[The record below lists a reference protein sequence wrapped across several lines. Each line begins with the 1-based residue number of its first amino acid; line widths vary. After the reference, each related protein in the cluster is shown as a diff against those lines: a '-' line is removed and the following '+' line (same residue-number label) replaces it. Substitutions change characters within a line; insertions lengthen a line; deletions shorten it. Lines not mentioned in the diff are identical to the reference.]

1 MTTDTQSAAIGRRIV
16 VAAGAWASVGAVF
29 GLFVAYLT
37 VITNESLIGSG
48 ASLRFALFVSVT
60 YAGICLL
67 LGGIV
72 ASGGAL
78 NQRRRRSRTL
88 NPADASPPI
97 APWFTAHLIAA
108 LAALLV
114 VTVGG
119 MLARKPHLRRYP
131 ASATATTA
139 MAGFAAA
146 AAVASRATK
155 RLRVR
160 RCWSSVLALFAIAV
174 TLVLVLL
181 SLDRPPMRPDR
192 VALPRRSASAARLML
207 LGLDGADWRRIRPLV
222 ARGRLPTFATLMR
235 DGVTA
240 PLHTMRPTNSPILW
254 STIITGTTASQHG
267 VYDFNETPL
276 PGLPC
281 GVQRLHVARFL
292 PLLGGMR
299 ALMRGLHDAG
309 VLALFPVTS
318 CHRRAKALWNIL
330 SDQGERVAVI
340 NWWATWPS
348 ESVNGYLVS
357 DNNPWRAARIA
368 LIFDHV
374 NPAIQGV
381 TYPEGLMAEL
391 AAVAP
396 MPTQRSN
403 DEILATPF
411 FADLNAADRLALTR
425 AATLKYLDTT
435 RAVDAFS
442 AASSFYLADKE
453 RFALLTAYLPGID
466 NSSHYAGHQPA
477 VIDHYYEFVDGLLA
491 GFLQRMDANTTL
503 VIVSDHGW
511 DYGRRRSFGHESGP
525 DGILLLYGAGV
536 RRGVELSQT
545 PSLLDITP
553 TLLALL
559 GLPASDEMPGRVIEE
574 ALQPDVL
581 AAVPRTPLASYGAYT
596 PPARIPSRNDE
607 LTSETMEKLRA
618 LGYVR

>member
-1 MTTDTQSAAIGRRIV
+1 MTTETQSAAIGRRIV

-29 GLFVAYLT
+29 GSFVAYRT
-37 VITNESLIGSG
+37 VGTNESLIGSG
-48 ASLRFALFVSVT
+48 ACVRFAISVSVA
-60 YAGICLL
+60 YSGICLL

-72 ASGGAL
+72 AAVAAWS
-78 NQRRRRSRTL
+78 QRKQPARTTL
-88 NPADASPPI
+88 AKPSPPI

-108 LAALLV
+108 LTTLLV
-114 VTVGG
+114 VTVGDV
-119 MLARKPHLRRYP
+119 LAQEAYLRTFP
-131 ASATATTA
+131 VTVTATAAAIGLVATTA
-139 MAGFAAA
+139 
-146 AAVASRATK
+146 VVSRATG
-155 RLRVR
+155 RLRTR
-160 RCWSSVLALFAIAV
+160 RCWPSLLALLAIF
-174 TLVLVLL
+174 LVLVLVL
-181 SLDRPPMRPDR
+181 HSLDQPPVRPQR
-192 VALPRRSASAARLML
+192 VALPARTAPAARLML
-207 LGLDGADWRRIRPLV
+207 LGLDGADWRRIHPLV
-222 ARGRLPTFATLMR
+222 ARGRLPTFATLIR

-240 PLHTMRPTNSPILW
+240 PLHTMRPTFSPILW
-254 STIITGTTASQHG
+254 STIITGTIASQHG
-267 VYDFNETPL
+267 VYDYGETPL

-281 GVQRLHVARFL
+281 GVQRLHDARFL
-292 PLLGGMR
+292 PSVGGMR
-299 ALMRGLHDAG
+299 ALMRDLHDVG
-309 VLALFPVTS
+309 VLAMFPITS
-318 CHRRAKALWNIL
+318 CHRRAKTLWNIL
-330 SDQGERVAVI
+330 SELGDRVAVI

-368 LIFDHV
+368 LTFDHV

-381 TYPEGLMAEL
+381 AYPEGLMAEL
-391 AAVAP
+391 AAVAA
-396 MPTQRSN
+396 MPTERSN

-411 FADLNAADRLALTR
+411 FADLNAADRHALTR
-425 AATLKYLDTT
+425 DATVKYLDTT

-442 AASSFYLADKE
+442 VASSFYLADKE

-466 NSSHYAGHQPA
+466 NASHYAGHQAA

-503 VIVSDHGW
+503 VLVSDHGW
-511 DYGRRRSFGHESGP
+511 EYVRRKRFGHRHGP

-559 GLPASDEMPGRVIEE
+559 GLPASDEMPGHVIDE

-581 AAVPRTPLASYGAYT
+581 AAVPRTRLATYGAYT
-596 PPARIPSRNDE
+596 PPASIPARNDE

-618 LGYVR
+618 LGYLR